1 MPIRLRITGNAR
13 DSSGTDSDN
22 ERLRRQT
29 PPSHS
34 PSPQPIPSTSTS
46 QIPAISAPTLS
57 PPIFVAHPVPTHAQ
71 LRQRP
76 VVKEAPGGTP
86 FPPFPRPPESR
97 DPSPSAYTLW
107 KLARLPSTDSQSLD
121 HPPTPIRP
129 SSSPDPPD
137 AHHHRY
143 IPPGAYRPL
152 TFRNVGLAITILR
165 QSTFALFTMLWTNI
179 HPVRIVLFLLLN
191 FVRGLFPAVRSF
203 SQSLLLDQ
211 VHSAVKDQVVSSRL
225 AWLLALEVGRML
237 VEAVFEHYAS
247 ANERIVQQTI
257 RFQVE
262 YVQME
267 TRLRLDIPSL
277 QNPTIQDLLQE
288 SDQFARS
295 FNGMGGAFG
304 LLSPFDLVRSLT
316 TLGTEIIGQS
326 FVLYTLLFKESQ
338 GSWTPQQIGL
348 IGLALAPSVLSGLN
362 WLWAKTCFDG
372 EFDDENSHWPHT
384 LYSAEEAD
392 TAERHERMRRLAYD
406 ESFKSEIMLFGLGKW
421 ILKTW
426 VDTRQFLLNAERN
439 QNNHGPYNSARRP
452 RLGPRTIF
460 GIVETPVAIEFARDS
475 MRELMLTLQ
484 AIPIILQISA
494 TSLGNA
500 TLYRTSIQTIIG
512 SVQTLGRTFQLTYQS
527 IFLMGAFHAALTL
540 QPSMEPAPEERIA
553 YTVALNPDNR
563 RRGMKIEA
571 QNLWFTYPGESE
583 PVIRGLNLKVEA
595 GEVIAVVGKNGGGKS
610 TLMHLLLRLFDYDH
624 SRSNSKL
631 LINGHPAESYS
642 PAELHKHSTAVF
654 QNFSKLTNA
663 PVKENAG
670 IGDVDKMDDDQEVED
685 ALRNGGAWDFVQS
698 LHDGMNTRL
707 EAGGFGGGGGIGG
720 RGYRS
725 RDSQQA
731 PLLGRPRRQHKVA
744 LSGGQWQRI
753 ALSRSFMRADSDL
766 LVLDEASSQL
776 DAHAQNEVFR
786 RLLAPEVRGKRTVI
800 YITHRMSTVRW
811 ADKVAFFDE
820 GRVKEFGTHDDL
832 MNLQGGGYRDLYNA
846 FVNAGAGSG
855 MSSDEA

>member
-1 MPIRLRITGNAR
+1 MRVA
-13 DSSGTDSDN
+13 
-22 ERLRRQT
+22 
-29 PPSHS
+29 
-34 PSPQPIPSTSTS
+34 PIPTHPQLLHLLKVQEASG
-46 QIPAISAPTLS
+46 QPRIPD
-57 PPIFVAHPVPTHAQ
+57 
-71 LRQRP
+71 RYRP
-76 VVKEAPGGTP
+76 LK
-86 FPPFPRPPESR
+86 SR
-97 DPSPSAYTLW
+97 DASPSAYTLW

-137 AHHHRY
+137 AHHHQY

-191 FVRGLFPAVRSF
+191 FIRGLFPAVRSF

-326 FVLYTLLFKESQ
+326 FVLYTLLFKENH

-348 IGLALAPSVLSGLN
+348 IGLALAPSVLSCLN
-362 WLWAKTCFDG
+362 WLWTKTCFGDG
-372 EFDDENSHWPHT
+372 EFDDENSQWPHT

-426 VDTRQFLLNAERN
+426 VDTRQLLLNAENRQGN
-439 QNNHGPYNSARRP
+439 RSPYRSTRQP

-460 GIVETPVAIEFARDS
+460 GVVETPVAIEFARDS

-484 AIPIILQISA
+484 AIPLILQISA

-500 TLYRTSIQTIIG
+500 TLYRTSIQTIIA

-540 QPSMEPAPEERIA
+540 QPSMEPAPENRVA
-553 YTVALNPDNR
+553 YQVALNPDGK

-571 QNLWFTYPGESE
+571 RNLWFTYPGESE

-610 TLMHLLLRLFDYDH
+610 TLMHLLLRLFDFDH
-624 SRSNSKL
+624 SKPGSKL
-631 LINGHPAESYS
+631 LINDRPAERYS
-642 PAELHKHSTAVF
+642 PSELHTHSTAVF

-670 IGDVDKMDDDQEVED
+670 IGAVDKMDDDEEVEE
-685 ALRNGGAWDFVQS
+685 ALRNGGAWGFVQS

-720 RGYRS
+720 RAYRS
-725 RDSQQA
+725 RDSQSP

-820 GRVKEFGTHDDL
+820 GKVKEFGTHQEL
-832 MNLQGGGYRDLYNA
+832 MDLQGGGYRDLYNA
-846 FVNAGAGSG
+846 FVNAGTGSG
-855 MSSDEA
+855 LSSDEA

>member
-1 MPIRLRITGNAR
+1 MLRRRVPASRN
-13 DSSGTDSDN
+13 SNGTDSD
-22 ERLRRQT
+22 ERPGRT
-29 PPSHS
+29 DSPSNPPS
-34 PSPQPIPSTSTS
+34 QPTIPSIPSS
-46 QIPAISAPTLS
+46 QIPIIS
-57 PPIFVAHPVPTHAQ
+57 PPTPSEPQVRVAPIPTHPQ
-71 LRQRP
+71 LLHLLKVQEASGQPRIPDRYRP
-76 VVKEAPGGTP
+76 LK
-86 FPPFPRPPESR
+86 SR
-97 DPSPSAYTLW
+97 DASPSAYTLW

-137 AHHHRY
+137 AHHHQY

-191 FVRGLFPAVRSF
+191 FIRGLFPAVRSF

-326 FVLYTLLFKESQ
+326 FVLYTLLFKENH

-348 IGLALAPSVLSGLN
+348 IGLALAPSVLSCLN
-362 WLWAKTCFDG
+362 WLWTKTCFGEG
-372 EFDDENSHWPHT
+372 EFDDENSQWPHT

-426 VDTRQFLLNAERN
+426 VDTRQLLLNAENRQGN
-439 QNNHGPYNSARRP
+439 RSPYRSTRQP

-460 GIVETPVAIEFARDS
+460 GVVETPVAIEFARDS

-484 AIPIILQISA
+484 AIPLILQISA

-500 TLYRTSIQTIIG
+500 TLYRTSIQTIIA

-540 QPSMEPAPEERIA
+540 QPSMEPAPENRVA
-553 YTVALNPDNR
+553 YQVALNPDGK

-571 QNLWFTYPGESE
+571 RNLWFTYPGESE
-583 PVIRGLNLKVEA
+583 PVIL
-595 GEVIAVVGKNGGGKS
+595 
-610 TLMHLLLRLFDYDH
+610 
-624 SRSNSKL
+624 
-631 LINGHPAESYS
+631 
-642 PAELHKHSTAVF
+642 
-654 QNFSKLTNA
+654 
-663 PVKENAG
+663 KENAG
-670 IGDVDKMDDDQEVED
+670 IGAVDKMDDDEEVEE
-685 ALRNGGAWDFVQS
+685 ALRNGGAWGFVQS

-720 RGYRS
+720 RAYRS
-725 RDSQQA
+725 RDSQSP

-820 GRVKEFGTHDDL
+820 GKVKEFGTHQEL
-832 MNLQGGGYRDLYNA
+832 MDLQGGGYRDLYNA
-846 FVNAGAGSG
+846 FVNAGTGSG
-855 MSSDEA
+855 LSSDEA